1 MTAATVHTAL
11 STLDQLAP
19 IDLPE
24 LTERAELQTRM
35 DRKYV
40 LPVGELAALLPH
52 VDPDTQVLEI
62 GGARVFRYESVYFDT
77 PDLTCFRLAA
87 HRRRRRFKVRTR
99 SYLDSATCWLEVK
112 TEGARGGTVKS
123 RLPYRPDDHAT
134 VAPGRAFVD
143 TVLAGSAITGAGL
156 VFGPTL
162 VTRYQRGTLYLPGS
176 ASRVTIDVDLAWDDA
191 GHTLRLPDMAV
202 VETKT
207 GSAACRV
214 DRLLWARGHRPTSIS
229 KYATGLVALRPHLPS
244 NRWRRTLRRYFQPS
258 TPDS

>member
-1 MTAATVHTAL
+1 MIAATIHTAL
-11 STLDQLAP
+11 STLDRLAP
-19 IDLPE
+19 VGLAE
-24 LTERAELQTRM
+24 LTERAGLQSRM

-52 VDPDTQVLEI
+52 LDPDTQVLEI
-62 GGARVFRYESVYFDT
+62 GDARLFRYESVYFDT

-87 HRRRRRFKVRTR
+87 HRRRRRFKIRTR

-134 VAPGRAFVD
+134 VVPGRAFVD
-143 TVLAGSAITGAGL
+143 AVLAGSGTAGAGL
-156 VFGPTL
+156 AFAPTL
-162 VTRYQRGTLYLPGS
+162 ATRYRRSTLYLPAS
-176 ASRVTIDVDLAWDDA
+176 ASRVTIDIDLAWEDA
-191 GHTLRLPDMAV
+191 GRALHLPDVAV

-214 DRLLWARGHRPTSIS
+214 DRLLWARGHRPAPIS
-229 KYATGLVALRPHLPS
+229 KYATGLAALRPQLPS
-244 NRWRRTLRRYFQPS
+244 NRWHRTLRRYFHPS
-258 TPDS
+258 TQDS